1 MRGAKTAWAHLW
13 PVWLVAAA
21 LAFAPAG
28 VAAPAR
34 APAHPATKAVSNA
47 PVVTEAR
54 VMEEGGATRLEFD
67 FSGPT
72 SAQSFLLANPNRLIV
87 DLPEANFQIEPNV
100 GLPARL
106 RGRKTQQPKLTDVI
120 ASFRFGLLAPGKS
133 RIVVDLAQ
141 PAKAARVTA
150 EPIAEA
156 NGPTRLTI
164 ELKPVDRATF
174 QSLAAQDSRRDA
186 PTGSIGAEAPRA
198 PTPPKTGKPV
208 VVIDAGHGGVDTGA
222 VGEGHAVEKTI
233 VFDFSRLLAAKLEAT
248 GRFQVVMTR
257 KSDIFI
263 PLGDRVKIARAA
275 QAALFVSIHAD
286 MLPEGASV
294 TGATVYTVSDRA
306 SDAEAARI
314 AEQEN
319 QADAAAGHEADETMG
334 DVADILFDLTR
345 RETRA
350 YSHVFAR
357 SLVERWRQSAKLN
370 KNPQRSAGFRVL
382 KAPDVPS
389 VLLEL
394 GYLSSAKDVENLV
407 SPEWREKTA
416 TTVADAITQ
425 FFAARSPDKAEASD
439 RIDATATGA
448 VQAASGGADRR

>member
-1 MRGAKTAWAHLW
+1 MAWAHLW

-28 VAAPAR
+28 VRAAPR
-34 APAHPATKAVSNA
+34 APAHAAAKTISNA

-54 VMEEGGATRLEFD
+54 VIEEGGATRLEFD

-100 GLPARL
+100 GLPART
-106 RGRKTQQPKLTDVI
+106 RGRKAETPKLTDVI

-141 PAKAARVTA
+141 PARAARVTA

-164 ELKPVDRATF
+164 ELKPIDRAAF
-174 QSLAAQDSRRDA
+174 QALAAQDSRRDA
-186 PTGSIGAEAPRA
+186 PTGAIGGETARA
-198 PTPPKTGKPV
+198 PAPQKTGKPV

-222 VGEGHAVEKTI
+222 VGDGHAVEKHI

-286 MLPEGASV
+286 MLPEGGSV

-334 DVADILFDLTR
+334 EVADILFDLTR

-357 SLVERWRQSAKLN
+357 SLVDHWRQSAKLN

-394 GYLSSAKDVENLV
+394 GYLSSAKDTENLI
-407 SPEWREKTA
+407 SHEWREKTA
-416 TTVADAITQ
+416 TTVAGAIAA
-425 FFAARSPDKAEASD
+425 FFAARSSEKAEAQQGQV
-439 RIDATATGA
+439 DATATGSA
-448 VQAASGGADRR
+448 PVASGGADRR